1 MADNRKFPSVLAKR
15 LKTDISA
22 TDVTFKLPDIK
33 WYTGSD
39 GIDVSLSAA
48 DFGTV
53 GYGVWEPNTARQE
66 FFTWDPST
74 LSSFASGITIVAR
87 GLPWSTDYTTEASAR
102 KFAHDSGS
110 RILLMTNAPA
120 FYDQFTNKNNDET
133 IAGDYTFSGRSP
145 SVPTE
150 TSLETGRAAS
160 IGYVNGVAIAG
171 APNAST
177 TVKGIVEI
185 ATGAELAAGTGTG
198 GTGAAVVPAGDSF
211 KNSSA
216 GAGDANKVP
225 VLNASGVLDQTFL
238 NSARTWG
245 AVQSF
250 TADNAQITTDPDSG
264 NDAVRKSYAD
274 DTYLLNIF
282 GDGSDGDV
290 TIGTNTTL
298 VRDMFYNNL
307 TLPGSFTI
315 NTAGFRIYVRGTF
328 TRSGTGYVFN
338 EGGAGGAGA
347 NGTSGGAG
355 AGGTAGTA
363 APGVTV
369 PAGLAGVVGGAGGA
383 SSNNNGNAGT
393 AGLTAALCSTSTA
406 GVAGGAGGAANPS
419 GLTGGA
425 AGGAGSATQAV
436 PPRTPSIM
444 ELLAVANG
452 TAMGLIRPAAGSG
465 SGGGG
470 ASGNASAGSNFGGG
484 GGGSGASGG
493 HVSVNAYA
501 LNDTGSGTMF
511 RANGAVGGNGGN
523 GYVSGT
529 GNQGAGGGGA
539 GSGGN
544 GGSIEIV
551 CKRKTGTCTMT
562 VSGGS
567 PGSVGTGASF
577 GSGSGSN
584 GAAGN
589 TGNSGFSLCLQI

>member
-1 MADNRKFPSVLAKR
+1 MSTKLGKIIADFQTSLATEIAVGGTTAT
-15 LKTDISA
+15 LQSA
-22 TDVTFKLPDIK
+22 TDDDGVALP
-33 WYTGSD
+33 
-39 GIDVSLSAA
+39 A
-48 DFGTV
+48 
-53 GYGVWEPNTARQE
+53 GVY
-66 FFTWDPST
+66 FFTLDVNNSQKEHIVAT
-74 LSSFASGITIVAR
+74 LSGTSLTGISSVSRQGAQTSGVVRKHRVGASVEIT
-87 GLPWSTDYTTEASAR
+87 D
-102 KFAHDSGS
+102 FAHIKYIND
-110 RILLMTNAPA
+110 LLDGTTYLNASTPLR
-120 FYDQFTNKNNDET
+120 YDGTATINNDNQLAT
-133 IAGDYTFSGRSP
+133 KA
-145 SVPTE
+145 
-150 TSLETGRAAS
+150 
-160 IGYVNGVAIAG
+160 YVDGVAVAG
-171 APNAST
+171 APDAST

-198 GTGAAVVPAGDSF
+198 GTGAVIVPAGSSF
-211 KNSSA
+211 KNASA

-238 NSARTWG
+238 DSARTWG